1 MSTVRNVHARALPAP
16 ADRVGVLLDRISAAD
31 DPLFPSPAWA
41 PLLLDRPLAVGSAG
55 GHGPVRHSVAE
66 YEPGRRIRFAFDPP
80 GNGFHELSV
89 EPLGPGRCL
98 LRHVLEQDMRGTE
111 RLAWRCAVR
120 AVHGTVVEELFDNA
134 ESAVTGTPVRR
145 TRRSRYVRLLQR
157 LARDRPAAID
167 VPEGA
172 ALLHAALPVA
182 DHQDAFAVEWRPGM
196 PTDPRGW
203 KVLPGDLSV
212 TEYAGGEGLY
222 GEDGAHLSYR
232 VSILVDAWARRVTMS
247 SKVRLHDRWGRLHR
261 ALVRR
266 AHPVA
271 ARLLLRRAHRRLAL
285 AEPGAAMRG
294 TSVTRCR
301 SASLT
306 RGAPRRRGDGPKLKA
321 PLQRALLAPR
331 RRGDGGAPRPVG
343 GARTSHR
350 LSGGMGAP
358 TERVLLGT

>member
-1 MSTVRNVHARALPAP
+1 MSAVRNVHARALPAP
-16 ADRVGVLLDRISAAD
+16 ADRVGALLDRIPAAD
-31 DPLFPSPAWA
+31 
-41 PLLLDRPLAVGSAG
+41 
-55 GHGPVRHSVAE
+55 
-66 YEPGRRIRFAFDPP
+66 DPP

-98 LRHVLEQDMRGTE
+98 LRHVPEQDMRGTE

-157 LARDRPAAID
+157 LTWDRPAAID

-182 DHQDAFAVEWRPGM
+182 DHQDAFAVEWRPGV
-196 PTDPRGW
+196 PTGPRGW

-232 VSILVDAWARRVTMS
+232 VSILVDARARWVTMS

-271 ARLLLRRAHRRLAL
+271 AHPVAARLLLRRARRRLAP

-294 TSVTRCR
+294 TSVT
-301 SASLT
+301 
-306 RGAPRRRGDGPKLKA
+306 
-321 PLQRALLAPR
+321 
-331 RRGDGGAPRPVG
+331 
-343 GARTSHR
+343 
-350 LSGGMGAP
+350 
-358 TERVLLGT
+358 

>member
-16 ADRVGVLLDRISAAD
+16 ADRVGALLDRISAAD

-145 TRRSRYVRLLQR
+145 TRRSRCVRLLQR
-157 LARDRPAAID
+157 LAWDRPAAID
-167 VPEGA
+167 VPEGPPCCTRRCPSPITRTPSSWSGVPA
-172 ALLHAALPVA
+172 C
-182 DHQDAFAVEWRPGM
+182 RP
-196 PTDPRGW
+196 T
-203 KVLPGDLSV
+203 
-212 TEYAGGEGLY
+212 
-222 GEDGAHLSYR
+222 
-232 VSILVDAWARRVTMS
+232 
-247 SKVRLHDRWGRLHR
+247 
-261 ALVRR
+261 
-266 AHPVA
+266 
-271 ARLLLRRAHRRLAL
+271 
-285 AEPGAAMRG
+285 PGAG
-294 TSVTRCR
+294 R
-301 SASLT
+301 SSPATCPSPST
-306 RGAPRRRGDGPKLKA
+306 PEA
-321 PLQRALLAPR
+321 RACT
-331 RRGDGGAPRPVG
+331 
-343 GARTSHR
+343 ARTAR
-350 LSGGMGAP
+350 
-358 TERVLLGT
+358 T